1 VYGKTVQNGFVKP
14 YFQKSCD
21 FEKRADFFVLFLCY
35 TGSMQRT
42 FTRAQDFIPPFTCV
56 PLTYSQGNRVPSFQP
71 DQQGARH
78 PETLDLCGK
87 PTAAERTADRTPC
100 NSDPLLGGVGTTWQ
114 ELAAGQ

>member
-1 VYGKTVQNGFVKP
+1 MLHWEYAEDIHKDAGL
-14 YFQKSCD
+14 
-21 FEKRADFFVLFLCY
+21 LF
-35 TGSMQRT
+35 
-42 FTRAQDFIPPFTCV
+42 PPFTCV

-71 DQQGARH
+71 DQQGAKH

-87 PTAAERTADRTPC
+87 TTAAERTPC

>member
-21 FEKRADFFVLFLCY
+21 FEKRADFFGLFLCY

-42 FTRAQDFIPPFTCV
+42 FTRAQGFIPPFTCV

-71 DQQGARH
+71 DQQGAKH

-87 PTAAERTADRTPC
+87 TTAADRTPR
-100 NSDPLLGGVGTTWQ
+100 VQARYW
-114 ELAAGQ
+114 AA